1 MIVVISPAKTLDF
14 EEKDSNLPMS
24 EPKFLDKSQEIVN
37 EISNYDSYSL
47 EKLMKISNKLATLN
61 RDRFQKW
68 TPSLDTAKQS
78 ILAFKG
84 DVYRGMDVG
93 SLSHSE
99 LFYANQHLRILSG
112 LYGVLRPFDG
122 INEYRLE
129 MGTKLKVNELKD
141 LYEFWDKTLE
151 ESLIEELK
159 SHSNKTLINLAS
171 QEYFKAI
178 EGLTKSY
185 KVNVVT
191 PIFKELRGDE
201 YKIISFNA
209 KKARGIMTRYIIQNE
224 IENIEDIKKIDVDG
238 YLFNKEMSTEKEL
251 VFIREN

>member
-14 EEKDSNLPMS
+14 EEKNVNLPMS
-24 EPKFLDKSQEIVN
+24 EPRFLEKSQEIID
-37 EISNYDSYSL
+37 EIKNYDSYSL
-47 EKLMKISNKLATLN
+47 EKLMKISTKLATLN
-61 RDRFQKW
+61 RDRYEAW
-68 TPSLDTAKQS
+68 TPSLDTAKQC

-84 DVYRGMDVG
+84 DVYRGLDVG
-93 SLSHSE
+93 SLTDSE
-99 LFYANQHLRILSG
+99 LFYANEHLRILSG

-129 MGTKLKVNELKD
+129 MGTKLKVNNLKD
-141 LYEFWDKTLE
+141 LYEFWDRTLE

-159 SHSNKTLINLAS
+159 NHNNKTIINLAS
-171 QEYFKAI
+171 NEYFKSV
-178 EGLTKSY
+178 EGLMKSD

-224 IENIEDIKKIDVDG
+224 IEDIEDIKKLDVDG
-238 YLFNKEMSTEKEL
+238 YLFNEEMSTDKEL
-251 VFIREN
+251 VFIRE

>member
-14 EEKDSNLPMS
+14 EEKNSNLPMS
-24 EPKFLDKSQEIVN
+24 EPRFLEKSQEIID
-37 EISNYDSYSL
+37 EIKNYDSYSL
-47 EKLMKISNKLATLN
+47 EKLMKISTKLATLN
-61 RDRFQKW
+61 RDRYEAW
-68 TPSLDTAKQS
+68 TPSLDTAKQC

-84 DVYRGMDVG
+84 DVYRGLDVG
-93 SLSHSE
+93 SLTDSE
-99 LFYANQHLRILSG
+99 LFYANEHLRILSG

-129 MGTKLKVNELKD
+129 MGTKLKVNNLKD
-141 LYEFWDKTLE
+141 LYEFWDRTLE

-159 SHSNKTLINLAS
+159 NHNNKTIINLAS
-171 QEYFKAI
+171 NEYFKSV
-178 EGLTKSY
+178 EGLMKSD

-224 IENIEDIKKIDVDG
+224 IEDIEDIKKLDVDG
-238 YLFNKEMSTEKEL
+238 YLYNEEMSTDKEL
-251 VFIREN
+251 VFIRE

>member
-14 EEKDSNLPMS
+14 EEKNSNLPMS
-24 EPKFLDKSQEIVN
+24 EPRFLEKSQEIID
-37 EISNYDSYSL
+37 EIKNYDSYSL
-47 EKLMKISNKLATLN
+47 EKLMKISTKLATLN
-61 RDRFQKW
+61 RDRYQVW
-68 TPSLDTAKQS
+68 TPSLDTAKQC

-84 DVYRGMDVG
+84 DVYRGLDVG
-93 SLSHSE
+93 SLTDSE
-99 LFYANQHLRILSG
+99 LFYANEHLRILSG

-129 MGTKLKVNELKD
+129 MGTKLKVNDLKD
-141 LYEFWDKTLE
+141 LYEFWDRTLE

-159 SHSNKTLINLAS
+159 NHKNKTIVNLAS
-171 QEYFKAI
+171 NEYFKSV
-178 EGLTKSY
+178 EGLMKCD
-185 KVNVVT
+185 KLNVIT

-224 IENIEDIKKIDVDG
+224 IEDIEDIKKLDVDG
-238 YLFNKEMSTEKEL
+238 YLFNEEMSTDKEL
-251 VFIREN
+251 VFIRE

>member
-14 EEKDSNLPMS
+14 EEKNSNLPMS
-24 EPKFLDKSQEIVN
+24 EPRFLEKSQEIID
-37 EISNYDSYSL
+37 EIKNYDSYSL
-47 EKLMKISNKLATLN
+47 EKLMKISTKLATLN
-61 RDRFQKW
+61 RDRYQVW
-68 TPSLDTAKQS
+68 TPSLDTAKQC

-84 DVYRGMDVG
+84 DVYRGLDVG
-93 SLSHSE
+93 SLTDSE
-99 LFYANQHLRILSG
+99 LFYANEHLRILSG

-129 MGTKLKVNELKD
+129 MGTKLKVNDLKD
-141 LYEFWDKTLE
+141 LYEFWDRTLE

-159 SHSNKTLINLAS
+159 NHKNKTIVNLAS
-171 QEYFKAI
+171 NEYFKSV
-178 EGLTKSY
+178 EGLMKSD
-185 KVNVVT
+185 KVNVIT

-224 IENIEDIKKIDVDG
+224 IEDIEDIKKLDVDG
-238 YLFNKEMSTEKEL
+238 YLFNEEMSTDKEL
-251 VFIREN
+251 VFIRE

>member
-1 MIVVISPAKTLDF
+1 MLVVISPAKTLDF

-24 EPKFLDKSQEIVN
+24 EPRFLDKSQEIID
-37 EISNYDSYSL
+37 EIVNYDSYSL
-47 EKLMKISNKLATLN
+47 EKLMKISTKLATLN

-68 TPSLDTAKQS
+68 TKSLDTSKQA
-78 ILAFKG
+78 ILAFRG

-93 SLSHSE
+93 SLLHSE
-99 LFYANQHLRILSG
+99 LFYANEHLRILSG

-129 MGTKLKVNELKD
+129 MGTKLKVNGLKD
-141 LYEFWDKTLE
+141 LYEFWDTTLE

-159 SHSNKTLINLAS
+159 SHNNKTIINLAS
-171 QEYFKAI
+171 HEYFKAI
-178 EGLTKSY
+178 EGLIKSD

-201 YKIISFNA
+201 YKIITFNA
-209 KKARGIMTRYIIQNE
+209 KKARGVMTRYIIQNE
-224 IENIEDIKKIDVDG
+224 IEDIEDIKKLDVDG
-238 YLFNKEMSTEKEL
+238 YLFNEEMSTEKEL
-251 VFIREN
+251 VFIKE

>member
-1 MIVVISPAKTLDF
+1 MLVVISPAKTLDF

-24 EPKFLDKSQEIVN
+24 EPRFLDKSQEIID
-37 EISNYDSYSL
+37 EIVNYDSYSL
-47 EKLMKISNKLATLN
+47 EKLMKISTKLATLN
-61 RDRFQKW
+61 KDRFQKW
-68 TPSLDTAKQS
+68 TKSLDTSKQA
-78 ILAFKG
+78 ILAFRG

-99 LFYANQHLRILSG
+99 LFYANEHLRILSG

-129 MGTKLKVNELKD
+129 MGTKLKVNGLKD
-141 LYEFWDKTLE
+141 LYEFWDTTLE
-151 ESLIEELK
+151 ESLVEELK
-159 SHSNKTLINLAS
+159 SHSNKTIINLAS
-171 QEYFKAI
+171 HEYFKAI
-178 EGLTKSY
+178 EGLTKSE

-209 KKARGIMTRYIIQNE
+209 KKARGVMTRHIIQNE
-224 IENIEDIKKIDVDG
+224 IEDIEEIKKLDVDG
-238 YLFNKEMSTEKEL
+238 YLFNEDMSTEKEL
-251 VFIREN
+251 VFIRE

>member
-14 EEKDSNLPMS
+14 EEKNSNLPMS
-24 EPKFLDKSQEIVN
+24 EPRFLEKSQEIID
-37 EISNYDSYSL
+37 EIKNYDSYSL
-47 EKLMKISNKLATLN
+47 EKLMKISTKLATLN
-61 RDRFQKW
+61 RDRYQIW
-68 TPSLDTAKQS
+68 TPSLDTAKQC

-84 DVYRGMDVG
+84 DVYRGLDVG
-93 SLSHSE
+93 SLTDSE
-99 LFYANQHLRILSG
+99 LFYANEHLRILSG

-129 MGTKLKVNELKD
+129 MGTKLKVNDLKD
-141 LYEFWDKTLE
+141 LYEFWDRTLE

-159 SHSNKTLINLAS
+159 NHNNKTIINLAS
-171 QEYFKAI
+171 NEYFKAV
-178 EGLTKSY
+178 EGLMKSD
-185 KVNVVT
+185 KVNVIT

-224 IENIEDIKKIDVDG
+224 IEDIEDIKKLDVDG
-238 YLFNKEMSTEKEL
+238 YLFNEEMSTDKEL
-251 VFIREN
+251 VFIRE